1 MKSISNAILNA
12 LVRREIGNAS
22 QRKRF
27 LKSSPRAA
35 LSRDAKKVLDDCD
48 RLGLSILFYLG
59 EDYPPAFL
67 HVPDPPLILFV
78 AGYAGSMWNNA
89 VAIVGGR
96 EATGAGK
103 RFTARIAQELSEVEL
118 TVVSGL
124 ARGIDTAAHEG
135 ALKGKT
141 ATVAVLG
148 GGHGH
153 MYPKENAGL
162 ANRIS
167 EAEGAVVSEYP
178 PDWPPTKL
186 TFPERNRI
194 ISGLS
199 HGVLVIEAREK
210 SGSLITASYALEQGK
225 EVMAVPGPV
234 ESQLSRGGHQ
244 LIREGAGLVETVED
258 VFNYLGLHPDDYLEV
273 VEEGDLR
280 GVLKQVFDALD
291 HTETSMDRLV
301 ERTGLSAQDLMM
313 ALMDLE
319 MREFVEQRPSGYIRA
334 ATK

>member
-1 MKSISNAILNA
+1 MKSLHNAILNA
-12 LVRREIGNAS
+12 LVRREISNAS
-22 QRKRF
+22 QRRRF
-27 LKSSPRAA
+27 FKSAPRAA
-35 LSRDAKKVLDDCD
+35 LSRDAKKVLNDCE
-48 RLGLSILFYLG
+48 RLGLSTVFHWG
-59 EDYPPAFL
+59 EDYPPAFV
-67 HVPDPPLILFV
+67 HMPDPPLVLFV
-78 AGYAGSMWNNA
+78 AGYAGSLWNNA

-103 RFTARIAQELSEVEL
+103 RFAARIAEELSNVEL

-153 MYPKENAGL
+153 MYPKENTGL
-162 ANRIS
+162 AKRIC
-167 EAEGAVVSEYP
+167 EADGAVVSEYP

-186 TFPERNRI
+186 SFPERNRI

-234 ESQLSRGGHQ
+234 ENHLSRGGHQ
-244 LIREGAGLVETVED
+244 LIREGAGLVETAED
-258 VFNYLGLHPDDYLEV
+258 VFNCLGLHPDDYLEV
-273 VEEGDLR
+273 VAEEDLR

-291 HTETSMDRLV
+291 HTETSMDTLAA
-301 ERTGLSAQDLMM
+301 RTGLEAKELMM

-319 MREFVEQRPSGYIRA
+319 MYEFVEQRPSGYIRA

>member
-1 MKSISNAILNA
+1 MKSVHNAILNA

-27 LKSSPRAA
+27 LKARPTAG
-35 LSRDAKKVLDDCD
+35 LSGDAKKVMDDCD
-48 RLGLSILFYLG
+48 RLGLSILFHWG
-59 EDYPPAFL
+59 EDYPPAFA
-67 HVPDPPLILFV
+67 HIPDPPLVLFV
-78 AGYAGSMWNNA
+78 SGYAGSLWNNA

-103 RFTARIAQELSEVEL
+103 RFASRIAEELSNVEL

-141 ATVAVLG
+141 PTVAVLG

-153 MYPKENAGL
+153 MYPKENTGL
-162 ANRIS
+162 AQRIC
-167 EAEGAVVSEYP
+167 EADGAVVSEYP
-178 PDWPPTKL
+178 PHWSPTKL
-186 TFPERNRI
+186 SFPERNRI

-234 ESQLSRGGHQ
+234 DNHLSRGGHQ

-273 VEEGDLR
+273 VAEEDLR

-291 HTETSMDRLV
+291 HTETSMDTLV
-301 ERTGLSAQDLMM
+301 ARTGLDAKDLMM

-319 MREFVEQRPSGYIRA
+319 MYEFVEQRPSGYIRA